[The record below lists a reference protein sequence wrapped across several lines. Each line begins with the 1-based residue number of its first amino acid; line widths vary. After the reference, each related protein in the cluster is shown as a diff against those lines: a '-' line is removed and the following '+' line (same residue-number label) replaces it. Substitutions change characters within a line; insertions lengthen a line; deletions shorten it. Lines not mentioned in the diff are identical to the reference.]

1 MPPRRRPA
9 PDPREL
15 LVRLIERLS
24 RRSQYVTLLD
34 VERAASRPSSRLALD
49 GLADLLE
56 AAVVESL
63 LLKDLRTFYDRK
75 TGGFSEQWVYRVNPR
90 HSLAAAL
97 LDDFA

>member
-1 MPPRRRPA
+1 LPQRRRPA

-24 RRSQYVTLLD
+24 RRGQYVTFQD
-34 VERAASRPSSRLALD
+34 VEGAAARRSSRLPVE
-49 GLADLLE
+49 GLAALVE

-63 LLKDLRTFYDRK
+63 LLKDLRTFYDRQ

-90 HSLAAAL
+90 HPIAQQVLAEE
-97 LDDFA
+97 